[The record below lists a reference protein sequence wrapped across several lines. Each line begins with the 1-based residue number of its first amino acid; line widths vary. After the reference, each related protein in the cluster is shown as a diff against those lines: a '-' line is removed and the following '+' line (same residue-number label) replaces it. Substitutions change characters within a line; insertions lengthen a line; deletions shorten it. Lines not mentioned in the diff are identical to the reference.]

1 MKSIEDISNF
11 IFVKDE
17 PESVDII
24 FIPGGSHPELGEKAA
39 ELIHIGYAE
48 YVMPCGCF
56 STKFGKFNG
65 VKSKRDIYNKTY
77 TTEFEFLKDVL
88 VKNGVNAHQI
98 LCEDQSGTTRENAF
112 FAKEVVVKLGL
123 KVDKAIL
130 CCKSFHAR
138 RALMFYQLAFPE
150 TEFLVVPY
158 DYYDGEIP
166 VTFDTWYKTEKGIKR
181 VLGELERISS
191 QFTDDFMRLKE
202 K

>member
-1 MKSIEDISNF
+1 MKSIEDISKF

-24 FIPGGSHPELGEKAA
+24 FIPGGSHPELAEKAA
-39 ELIHIGYAE
+39 ELIHIGYAD
-48 YVMPCGCF
+48 YVMPCGRF

-65 VKSKRDIYNKTY
+65 PKAKHDIYNKPY
-77 TTEFEFLKDVL
+77 ATEFEFLKDVL
-88 VKNGVNAHQI
+88 IKNGVSPLKI
-98 LCEDQSGTTRENAF
+98 LREDQSGTTRENAF
-112 FAKEVVVKLGL
+112 FAKEEVEKIGL

-158 DYYDGEIP
+158 DYYEVDVPI
-166 VTFDTWYKTEKGIKR
+166 TFDTWFKTEKGIKR

-191 QFTDDFMRLKE
+191 QFTEDFMRLSE